1 MLKTRIMP
9 TLLYKDL
16 GLVKGKS
23 FDSWRRV
30 GSLMQA
36 IKVYNMREVD
46 ELIFLDITASNN
58 LREPDYELVKD
69 FAYECFMPLTIGGG
83 ISNIEHVRKLL
94 KIGADKV
101 SINSAA
107 VLRPELIKEISNEF
121 GSQCVII
128 SIDAKKTKNDFYEVF
143 THSGSKA
150 TGLNAIEWAKTVE
163 KYCAGEILITSID
176 NDGSMNGYD
185 LELIKSITS
194 EVNIPVIASGGAG
207 NYNDMLEAISI
218 AKASAVAAASIF
230 HFTEQTPLEAKKY
243 LSQNGIPT
251 RI

>member
-1 MLKTRIMP
+1 MP